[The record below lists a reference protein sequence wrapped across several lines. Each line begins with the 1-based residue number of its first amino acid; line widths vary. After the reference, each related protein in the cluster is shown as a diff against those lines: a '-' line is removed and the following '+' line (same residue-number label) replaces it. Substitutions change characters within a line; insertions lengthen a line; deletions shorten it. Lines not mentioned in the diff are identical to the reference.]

1 MPKNNSIS
9 ANSAILN
16 NILHLLKVKGVRQ
29 SDLARYLGISRNS
42 VSQWKANKS
51 TSYMNYIDKL
61 AEFFDVSVDELLHPD
76 KTNLYDS
83 FIAKDELE
91 LLDLYRSV
99 TEQEMKIAMIKA
111 IRIFIDT
118 FNPDLKTHLKREKSS
133 LSKNFRH

>member
-1 MPKNNSIS
+1 MPKNNSVS

-83 FIAKDELE
+83 FISKDELE

-99 TEQEMKIAMIKA
+99 TEQDMKIAMIKA
-111 IRIFIDT
+111 LNIFINN
-118 FNPDLKTHLKREKSS
+118 FNPDLNKLTS
-133 LSKNFRH
+133 

>member
-1 MPKNNSIS
+1 MPKNDSIS
-9 ANSAILN
+9 GNSAILN
-16 NILHLLKVKGVRQ
+16 NILHLLIVKGVRQ

-83 FIAKDELE
+83 FISKDELE

-99 TEQEMKIAMIKA
+99 TEQDMKIAMIKA
-111 IRIFIDT
+111 LNIFINN
-118 FNPDLKTHLKREKSS
+118 FNPDLNKLTS
-133 LSKNFRH
+133 

>member
-1 MPKNNSIS
+1 MPKNDSIS
-9 ANSAILN
+9 GNSAILN

-42 VSQWKANKS
+42 VSQWKVNKS
-51 TSYMNYIDKL
+51 TSYMNYMDKL
-61 AEFFDVSVDELLHPD
+61 ADFFDVSVDELLHPD

-91 LLDLYRSV
+91 LLNLYRSV

-118 FNPDLKTHLKREKSS
+118 FNPDLKNSP
-133 LSKNFRH
+133 

>member
-83 FIAKDELE
+83 FISKDELE

-99 TEQEMKIAMIKA
+99 TEQDMKIAMIKA
-111 IRIFIDT
+111 LNIFINN
-118 FNPDLKTHLKREKSS
+118 FNPDLNKLTS
-133 LSKNFRH
+133 